1 MKRANLGIY
10 DPNLEKDNC
19 GFGLIVQKDGIR
31 SRELVNRSINGLIN
45 MTHRGAVGSDAK
57 TGDGCGYLFDIN
69 HDFFRQEIL
78 KKHSVEL
85 PKVFAIAQIFHQKK
99 FNTYQKVIEETLQKF
114 HLEISLIRE
123 VPVDNSVLG
132 NIAYTIK
139 PNISQVFISSKD
151 KDLNTQKFE
160 ASLFE
165 ARKFIENIFDQE
177 EDFYICSMS
186 SQTIVYK
193 GLMMPAAIKKFYLDI
208 ASNKFTAK
216 VCLFHQRFSTNTS
229 PKWHLAQPFRM
240 LAHNGEI
247 NAIKGNRN
255 WAKSRKGKFASP
267 LLNNIHKFKNLVN
280 ETGSDSSALDNML
293 ELLSKGGM
301 SIFKAL
307 RMVVPPA
314 WQNIHVQDPEVRA
327 FHEFNSMH
335 MEAWDGPA
343 GLILSDGRWAICA
356 LDRNGLRPARYQI
369 TEDGFVTIAS
379 EIGIDRVADEAIV
392 AEGRVGA
399 GGIMGVDTTSGK
411 IINEKDIDGE
421 LSKEY
426 PFRKWLKESATYLES
441 NLHQTSS
448 ARIKTISKEELLIAS
463 KFFLL
468 YTEERNSVIK
478 PLAED
483 SSEGTG
489 SMGDDSALAALST
502 QPRPLYDYF
511 RQQFAQVT
519 NPPIDPIR
527 ETSVMSL
534 ETCFGPEQ
542 NIFEQSSSH
551 ARRIVT
557 TSPVLSF
564 KKLNKLLTNKIFSV
578 KEFELTYPNST
589 NLKKALKDLI
599 SETKAAVKNGYQ
611 IIHLKE
617 ELPAEG
623 FQGIHA
629 LLAVGAVHQALVKD
643 SLRADANIVVS
654 SGSARDTHQIACLL
668 SYGATAVYPW
678 LAFQTIMDLSNKKEL
693 DGSPT
698 ENCAKYRKGINKG
711 LFKIISKLGISTI
724 SSYRGSQL
732 HEIVGLG
739 DEITDF
745 CFTGSTS
752 NIGGLTFREL
762 QRLSKNNL
770 DFARSN
776 LTQIRPGGLIKY
788 VHGGEFHAFKPEVV
802 REMQDAVKYNDQESF
817 NKFTDLVNN
826 RNPSMLRDLLQLQSS
841 NQSLSPEKIEPISA
855 ILKRFDSAGMSLGA
869 LSPEAHE
876 TLAEAMNSL
885 GARSNS
891 GEGGEAKSRH
901 GTLKTSKIKQI
912 ASGRFGVTP
921 EYLINAEVLQIKI
934 AQGAKP
940 GEGGQLPGTK
950 VNKLIANLRYSMP
963 GITLISPPPHHDI
976 YSIEDL
982 AQLIFDLKQIN
993 PSALVSVKL
1002 VSEPGVG
1009 TIAVGVAK
1017 AYADLITISG
1027 NDGGT
1032 GASPISSIRH
1042 AGSPW
1047 ELGLAE
1053 THQALQ
1059 YSGLRHLVRV
1069 QADGGLKTGL
1079 DVVKAAIL
1087 GAESFGFGTAPMIA
1101 MGCKYLRICH
1111 LNNCATGVATQK
1123 GVLIDK
1129 HFVGTKER
1137 VMNYFNFVA
1146 EDVRKILAELGVKK
1160 LEDLIGKTEYL
1171 KDISNNFENFKNIN
1185 LEKILFSYQS
1195 KDMPNFCM
1203 VDKNEPWDKANLS
1216 TKILKNFSNSIKADK
1231 DDSISLS
1238 ITNTDRSVG
1247 ANISGLIAKEFGET
1261 GKKSIHTINLE
1272 GCAGQSLGV
1281 WNAKGLEI
1289 NLRGKANDFV
1299 GKGMNG
1305 GKITVAPKVHKTDG
1319 LTSPLLIGNTALY
1332 GATGGELFV
1341 AGRVGERF
1349 GVRNSGASAVI
1360 EGAGDHCCEYMTGG
1374 NVTIL
1379 GSVGYNFAAGMTGGF
1394 AYVLDLEREFFDR
1407 CNRELVNL
1415 ERIVGEEMQGHR
1427 EYLRSQIKKHI
1438 KETKSSFAEHIL
1450 DELDR
1455 YEPYFWLVSPAALK
1469 VKDLLKATTANA
1481 A

>member
-1 MKRANLGIY
+1 
-10 DPNLEKDNC
+10 
-19 GFGLIVQKDGIR
+19 
-31 SRELVNRSINGLIN
+31 
-45 MTHRGAVGSDAK
+45 
-57 TGDGCGYLFDIN
+57 
-69 HDFFRQEIL
+69 
-78 KKHSVEL
+78 
-85 PKVFAIAQIFHQKK
+85 
-99 FNTYQKVIEETLQKF
+99 
-114 HLEISLIRE
+114 
-123 VPVDNSVLG
+123 
-132 NIAYTIK
+132 
-139 PNISQVFISSKD
+139 
-151 KDLNTQKFE
+151 
-160 ASLFE
+160 
-165 ARKFIENIFDQE
+165 
-177 EDFYICSMS
+177 
-186 SQTIVYK
+186 
-193 GLMMPAAIKKFYLDI
+193 
-208 ASNKFTAK
+208 
-216 VCLFHQRFSTNTS
+216 
-229 PKWHLAQPFRM
+229 
-240 LAHNGEI
+240 
-247 NAIKGNRN
+247 
-255 WAKSRKGKFASP
+255 
-267 LLNNIHKFKNLVN
+267 
-280 ETGSDSSALDNML
+280 
-293 ELLSKGGM
+293 
-301 SIFKAL
+301 
-307 RMVVPPA
+307 
-314 WQNIHVQDPEVRA
+314 
-327 FHEFNSMH
+327 
-335 MEAWDGPA
+335 
-343 GLILSDGRWAICA
+343 
-356 LDRNGLRPARYQI
+356 
-369 TEDGFVTIAS
+369 
-379 EIGIDRVADEAIV
+379 
-392 AEGRVGA
+392 
-399 GGIMGVDTTSGK
+399 
-411 IINEKDIDGE
+411 
-421 LSKEY
+421 
-426 PFRKWLKESATYLES
+426 
-441 NLHQTSS
+441 
-448 ARIKTISKEELLIAS
+448 
-463 KFFLL
+463 
-468 YTEERNSVIK
+468 
-478 PLAED
+478 
-483 SSEGTG
+483 
-489 SMGDDSALAALST
+489 
-502 QPRPLYDYF
+502 
-511 RQQFAQVT
+511 
-519 NPPIDPIR
+519 
-527 ETSVMSL
+527 
-534 ETCFGPEQ
+534 
-542 NIFEQSSSH
+542 
-551 ARRIVT
+551 
-557 TSPVLSF
+557 
-564 KKLNKLLTNKIFSV
+564 
-578 KEFELTYPNST
+578 
-589 NLKKALKDLI
+589 
-599 SETKAAVKNGYQ
+599 
-611 IIHLKE
+611 
-617 ELPAEG
+617 
-623 FQGIHA
+623 
-629 LLAVGAVHQALVKD
+629 
-643 SLRADANIVVS
+643 
-654 SGSARDTHQIACLL
+654 
-668 SYGATAVYPW
+668 
-678 LAFQTIMDLSNKKEL
+678 
-693 DGSPT
+693 
-698 ENCAKYRKGINKG
+698 
-711 LFKIISKLGISTI
+711 
-724 SSYRGSQL
+724 
-732 HEIVGLG
+732 
-739 DEITDF
+739 
-745 CFTGSTS
+745 
-752 NIGGLTFREL
+752 
-762 QRLSKNNL
+762 
-770 DFARSN
+770 
-776 LTQIRPGGLIKY
+776 
-788 VHGGEFHAFKPEVV
+788 
-802 REMQDAVKYNDQESF
+802 
-817 NKFTDLVNN
+817 
-826 RNPSMLRDLLQLQSS
+826 
-841 NQSLSPEKIEPISA
+841 
-855 ILKRFDSAGMSLGA
+855 MSLGA

-1171 KDISNNFENFKNIN
+1171 KDISDNFENFKNIN

-1195 KDMPNFCM
+1195 KDMPNVCM

>member
-1 MKRANLGIY
+1 
-10 DPNLEKDNC
+10 
-19 GFGLIVQKDGIR
+19 
-31 SRELVNRSINGLIN
+31 
-45 MTHRGAVGSDAK
+45 
-57 TGDGCGYLFDIN
+57 
-69 HDFFRQEIL
+69 
-78 KKHSVEL
+78 
-85 PKVFAIAQIFHQKK
+85 
-99 FNTYQKVIEETLQKF
+99 
-114 HLEISLIRE
+114 
-123 VPVDNSVLG
+123 
-132 NIAYTIK
+132 
-139 PNISQVFISSKD
+139 
-151 KDLNTQKFE
+151 
-160 ASLFE
+160 
-165 ARKFIENIFDQE
+165 
-177 EDFYICSMS
+177 
-186 SQTIVYK
+186 
-193 GLMMPAAIKKFYLDI
+193 
-208 ASNKFTAK
+208 
-216 VCLFHQRFSTNTS
+216 
-229 PKWHLAQPFRM
+229 
-240 LAHNGEI
+240 
-247 NAIKGNRN
+247 
-255 WAKSRKGKFASP
+255 
-267 LLNNIHKFKNLVN
+267 
-280 ETGSDSSALDNML
+280 
-293 ELLSKGGM
+293 
-301 SIFKAL
+301 
-307 RMVVPPA
+307 
-314 WQNIHVQDPEVRA
+314 
-327 FHEFNSMH
+327 
-335 MEAWDGPA
+335 
-343 GLILSDGRWAICA
+343 
-356 LDRNGLRPARYQI
+356 
-369 TEDGFVTIAS
+369 
-379 EIGIDRVADEAIV
+379 
-392 AEGRVGA
+392 
-399 GGIMGVDTTSGK
+399 
-411 IINEKDIDGE
+411 
-421 LSKEY
+421 
-426 PFRKWLKESATYLES
+426 
-441 NLHQTSS
+441 
-448 ARIKTISKEELLIAS
+448 
-463 KFFLL
+463 
-468 YTEERNSVIK
+468 
-478 PLAED
+478 
-483 SSEGTG
+483 
-489 SMGDDSALAALST
+489 
-502 QPRPLYDYF
+502 
-511 RQQFAQVT
+511 
-519 NPPIDPIR
+519 
-527 ETSVMSL
+527 
-534 ETCFGPEQ
+534 
-542 NIFEQSSSH
+542 
-551 ARRIVT
+551 
-557 TSPVLSF
+557 
-564 KKLNKLLTNKIFSV
+564 
-578 KEFELTYPNST
+578 
-589 NLKKALKDLI
+589 
-599 SETKAAVKNGYQ
+599 
-611 IIHLKE
+611 
-617 ELPAEG
+617 
-623 FQGIHA
+623 
-629 LLAVGAVHQALVKD
+629 
-643 SLRADANIVVS
+643 
-654 SGSARDTHQIACLL
+654 
-668 SYGATAVYPW
+668 
-678 LAFQTIMDLSNKKEL
+678 
-693 DGSPT
+693 
-698 ENCAKYRKGINKG
+698 
-711 LFKIISKLGISTI
+711 
-724 SSYRGSQL
+724 
-732 HEIVGLG
+732 
-739 DEITDF
+739 
-745 CFTGSTS
+745 
-752 NIGGLTFREL
+752 
-762 QRLSKNNL
+762 
-770 DFARSN
+770 
-776 LTQIRPGGLIKY
+776 
-788 VHGGEFHAFKPEVV
+788 
-802 REMQDAVKYNDQESF
+802 MQDAVKYNDQESF

-841 NQSLSPEKIEPISA
+841 NPSLSLEKVEPISA

-1171 KDISNNFENFKNIN
+1171 KDISDNFENFKNIN

-1195 KDMPNFCM
+1195 KDMPNVCM

>member
-1 MKRANLGIY
+1 M
-10 DPNLEKDNC
+10 
-19 GFGLIVQKDGIR
+19 
-31 SRELVNRSINGLIN
+31 
-45 MTHRGAVGSDAK
+45 
-57 TGDGCGYLFDIN
+57 
-69 HDFFRQEIL
+69 
-78 KKHSVEL
+78 
-85 PKVFAIAQIFHQKK
+85 
-99 FNTYQKVIEETLQKF
+99 
-114 HLEISLIRE
+114 
-123 VPVDNSVLG
+123 
-132 NIAYTIK
+132 
-139 PNISQVFISSKD
+139 
-151 KDLNTQKFE
+151 
-160 ASLFE
+160 
-165 ARKFIENIFDQE
+165 
-177 EDFYICSMS
+177 
-186 SQTIVYK
+186 
-193 GLMMPAAIKKFYLDI
+193 
-208 ASNKFTAK
+208 
-216 VCLFHQRFSTNTS
+216 
-229 PKWHLAQPFRM
+229 
-240 LAHNGEI
+240 
-247 NAIKGNRN
+247 
-255 WAKSRKGKFASP
+255 
-267 LLNNIHKFKNLVN
+267 
-280 ETGSDSSALDNML
+280 
-293 ELLSKGGM
+293 
-301 SIFKAL
+301 
-307 RMVVPPA
+307 
-314 WQNIHVQDPEVRA
+314 
-327 FHEFNSMH
+327 
-335 MEAWDGPA
+335 
-343 GLILSDGRWAICA
+343 
-356 LDRNGLRPARYQI
+356 
-369 TEDGFVTIAS
+369 
-379 EIGIDRVADEAIV
+379 
-392 AEGRVGA
+392 
-399 GGIMGVDTTSGK
+399 
-411 IINEKDIDGE
+411 
-421 LSKEY
+421 
-426 PFRKWLKESATYLES
+426 
-441 NLHQTSS
+441 
-448 ARIKTISKEELLIAS
+448 
-463 KFFLL
+463 
-468 YTEERNSVIK
+468 
-478 PLAED
+478 
-483 SSEGTG
+483 
-489 SMGDDSALAALST
+489 
-502 QPRPLYDYF
+502 
-511 RQQFAQVT
+511 
-519 NPPIDPIR
+519 
-527 ETSVMSL
+527 
-534 ETCFGPEQ
+534 
-542 NIFEQSSSH
+542 
-551 ARRIVT
+551 
-557 TSPVLSF
+557 
-564 KKLNKLLTNKIFSV
+564 
-578 KEFELTYPNST
+578 
-589 NLKKALKDLI
+589 
-599 SETKAAVKNGYQ
+599 
-611 IIHLKE
+611 
-617 ELPAEG
+617 
-623 FQGIHA
+623 
-629 LLAVGAVHQALVKD
+629 
-643 SLRADANIVVS
+643 
-654 SGSARDTHQIACLL
+654 
-668 SYGATAVYPW
+668 
-678 LAFQTIMDLSNKKEL
+678 
-693 DGSPT
+693 
-698 ENCAKYRKGINKG
+698 
-711 LFKIISKLGISTI
+711 
-724 SSYRGSQL
+724 
-732 HEIVGLG
+732 GLG

-788 VHGGEFHAFKPEVV
+788 VHGGEFHAFNPEVV

-841 NQSLSPEKIEPISA
+841 NPSLSLEKVEPISA

-1171 KDISNNFENFKNIN
+1171 KDISDNFENFKNIN

-1195 KDMPNFCM
+1195 KDMPNVCM

>member
-1 MKRANLGIY
+1 
-10 DPNLEKDNC
+10 
-19 GFGLIVQKDGIR
+19 
-31 SRELVNRSINGLIN
+31 
-45 MTHRGAVGSDAK
+45 
-57 TGDGCGYLFDIN
+57 
-69 HDFFRQEIL
+69 
-78 KKHSVEL
+78 
-85 PKVFAIAQIFHQKK
+85 
-99 FNTYQKVIEETLQKF
+99 
-114 HLEISLIRE
+114 
-123 VPVDNSVLG
+123 
-132 NIAYTIK
+132 
-139 PNISQVFISSKD
+139 
-151 KDLNTQKFE
+151 
-160 ASLFE
+160 
-165 ARKFIENIFDQE
+165 
-177 EDFYICSMS
+177 
-186 SQTIVYK
+186 
-193 GLMMPAAIKKFYLDI
+193 
-208 ASNKFTAK
+208 
-216 VCLFHQRFSTNTS
+216 
-229 PKWHLAQPFRM
+229 
-240 LAHNGEI
+240 
-247 NAIKGNRN
+247 
-255 WAKSRKGKFASP
+255 
-267 LLNNIHKFKNLVN
+267 
-280 ETGSDSSALDNML
+280 
-293 ELLSKGGM
+293 
-301 SIFKAL
+301 
-307 RMVVPPA
+307 
-314 WQNIHVQDPEVRA
+314 
-327 FHEFNSMH
+327 
-335 MEAWDGPA
+335 
-343 GLILSDGRWAICA
+343 
-356 LDRNGLRPARYQI
+356 
-369 TEDGFVTIAS
+369 
-379 EIGIDRVADEAIV
+379 
-392 AEGRVGA
+392 
-399 GGIMGVDTTSGK
+399 
-411 IINEKDIDGE
+411 
-421 LSKEY
+421 
-426 PFRKWLKESATYLES
+426 
-441 NLHQTSS
+441 
-448 ARIKTISKEELLIAS
+448 
-463 KFFLL
+463 
-468 YTEERNSVIK
+468 
-478 PLAED
+478 
-483 SSEGTG
+483 
-489 SMGDDSALAALST
+489 
-502 QPRPLYDYF
+502 
-511 RQQFAQVT
+511 
-519 NPPIDPIR
+519 
-527 ETSVMSL
+527 
-534 ETCFGPEQ
+534 
-542 NIFEQSSSH
+542 
-551 ARRIVT
+551 
-557 TSPVLSF
+557 
-564 KKLNKLLTNKIFSV
+564 
-578 KEFELTYPNST
+578 
-589 NLKKALKDLI
+589 
-599 SETKAAVKNGYQ
+599 
-611 IIHLKE
+611 
-617 ELPAEG
+617 
-623 FQGIHA
+623 
-629 LLAVGAVHQALVKD
+629 
-643 SLRADANIVVS
+643 
-654 SGSARDTHQIACLL
+654 
-668 SYGATAVYPW
+668 
-678 LAFQTIMDLSNKKEL
+678 
-693 DGSPT
+693 
-698 ENCAKYRKGINKG
+698 
-711 LFKIISKLGISTI
+711 
-724 SSYRGSQL
+724 
-732 HEIVGLG
+732 
-739 DEITDF
+739 
-745 CFTGSTS
+745 
-752 NIGGLTFREL
+752 
-762 QRLSKNNL
+762 
-770 DFARSN
+770 
-776 LTQIRPGGLIKY
+776 
-788 VHGGEFHAFKPEVV
+788 
-802 REMQDAVKYNDQESF
+802 
-817 NKFTDLVNN
+817 
-826 RNPSMLRDLLQLQSS
+826 
-841 NQSLSPEKIEPISA
+841 
-855 ILKRFDSAGMSLGA
+855 DSAGMSLGA

-1079 DVVKAAIL
+1079 DVIKAAIL